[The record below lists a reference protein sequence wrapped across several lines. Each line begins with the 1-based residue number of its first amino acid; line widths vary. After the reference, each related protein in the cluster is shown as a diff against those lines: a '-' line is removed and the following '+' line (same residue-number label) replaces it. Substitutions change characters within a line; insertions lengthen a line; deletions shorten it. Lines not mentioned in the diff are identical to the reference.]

1 LDESGDK
8 RQPAGPFDLN
18 RIERHTSGRRHQP
31 SVWPKWLAALTVAF
45 GFVAAAVSGASAET
59 RSLKLYHL
67 HTHEKAEIVYKRNGR
82 YVPEGLRKINIILRD
97 WRRNEPT
104 KMDPRLL
111 DLVWEAYRESGA
123 TDYIQVVCGYRS
135 PSTNSMLRS
144 RSRGVAE
151 KSQHMLGKAM
161 DFYIP
166 GVPLKKLR
174 NVGLR
179 MQGGGVGYYP
189 TSGSPFVHMD
199 VGNVRHWPGISRQE
213 LVSLF
218 PNGKTLHVPSDGRP
232 LPGYQQALAAYQAR
246 KGSGTPNVE
255 LASIGGSSKKS
266 GGFFASLFGGGD
278 DEADDSADAETAFA
292 APVSK
297 PRAVKPQ
304 QQVAK
309 ATGNSLPGIAI
320 VAPENARRAEIPQ
333 VAEEQQPQQDTP
345 ETIIAALPRSI
356 PVPDFA
362 PRPKTDVGAKPET
375 VPFATADATAS
386 SETTVSTAQAAASVP
401 FSETEQPVS
410 TNPTQMAVNNI
421 PLPTWRPKTLPAELS
436 AAPSPTVL
444 MALADT
450 ADHRKTATDAFSV
463 LPSARPEPPKLDAI
477 KAVLEEADAQPVS
490 AEADAT
496 PVAAEVDAQPVS
508 AEAKAT
514 PAAAE
519 YEVASLSEPVAEPVS
534 AFNDPSGADA
544 ASPREAVVAR
554 PAGSDP
560 AAAIGAGVKTT
571 RKEAR
576 ATARDTKP
584 GAKPVVVAAAPQA
597 ARWALTSGEHVA
609 TVSAATTAPG
619 YAYNIVHTP
628 PSEVYTAGFQAGNQ
642 VADANRFTGNAVKFL
657 SVARFQTK

>member
-1 LDESGDK
+1 M
-8 RQPAGPFDLN
+8 
-18 RIERHTSGRRHQP
+18 I
-31 SVWPKWLAALTVAF
+31 VAF
-45 GFVAAAVSGASAET
+45 GFVAAAATGAQAEV

-174 NVGLR
+174 NIGLK

-232 LPGYQQALAAYQAR
+232 LPGYEQALASYQSR
-246 KGSGTPNVE
+246 KGSGTPNIE
-255 LASIGGSSKKS
+255 MASAGGSGKKS
-266 GGFFASLFGGGD
+266 GGFLSALFGGGGA
-278 DEADDSADAETAFA
+278 DEADDSADVETASA
-292 APVSK
+292 APAPKARNLK
-297 PRAVKPQ
+297 PAAT
-304 QQVAK
+304 AK
-309 ATGNSLPGIAI
+309 SSNLPGIAI
-320 VAPENARRAEIPQ
+320 VAPENAQRADIPQ
-333 VAEEQQPQQDTP
+333 LADEQAPEPEKNTP
-345 ETIIAALPRSI
+345 ETIIAALPAKEI
-356 PVPDFA
+356 PLPDFA
-362 PRPKTDVGAKPET
+362 PRPKADVGAQPKN
-375 VPFATADATAS
+375 VPFAMADATA
-386 SETTVSTAQAAASVP
+386 TTEQAVATAQAPANMPFGKSDPAAIAQAAAADPAQV
-401 FSETEQPVS
+401 
-410 TNPTQMAVNNI
+410 AVNNI
-421 PLPTWRPKTLPAELS
+421 PLPTWRPEHSLPADL
-436 AAPSPTVL
+436 APPPSKDVL
-444 MALADT
+444 MALAET
-450 ADHRKTATDAFSV
+450 ADQDKTATDAFSV
-463 LPSARPEPPKLDAI
+463 LPTARPEPTKPDAV
-477 KAVLEEADAQPVS
+477 KAVLDEANAQVG
-490 AEADAT
+490 T
-496 PVAAEVDAQPVS
+496 
-508 AEAKAT
+508 
-514 PAAAE
+514 AAE
-519 YEVASLSEPVAEPVS
+519 YQVASLSEEPRS
-534 AFNDPSGADA
+534 AFNDPSGVDA
-544 ASPREAVVAR
+544 ASPRQAVAAR

-560 AAAIGAGVKTT
+560 VAAIGAGVKTT

-576 ATARDTKP
+576 ATARDQKP
-584 GAKPVVVAAAPQA
+584 GPRAVVVAAAPQA
-597 ARWALTSGEHVA
+597 ARWALTSGENVA
-609 TVSAATTAPG
+609 TVSTATTAPG

-628 PSEVYTAGFQAGNQ
+628 PSEVYTAGFQPSNQ
-642 VADANRFTGNAVKFL
+642 MADASRFTGNAVKFL

>member
-1 LDESGDK
+1 M
-8 RQPAGPFDLN
+8 
-18 RIERHTSGRRHQP
+18 I
-31 SVWPKWLAALTVAF
+31 VAF
-45 GFVAAAVSGASAET
+45 GFVAAAATGAQAEV

-174 NVGLR
+174 NIGLK

-232 LPGYQQALAAYQAR
+232 LPGYEQALASYKSR
-246 KGSGTPNVE
+246 KGSGTPNIE
-255 LASIGGSSKKS
+255 MASAGGSGKKS
-266 GGFFASLFGGGD
+266 GGFLAAFFGGGGA
-278 DEADDSADAETAFA
+278 DEADDSADVETASA
-292 APVSK
+292 APAPKAGNLK
-297 PRAVKPQ
+297 PAAT
-304 QQVAK
+304 AK
-309 ATGNSLPGIAI
+309 SSNLPGIAI
-320 VAPENARRAEIPQ
+320 VAPENAQRAETPQ
-333 VAEEQQPQQDTP
+333 VADEQAPEPEKNTP
-345 ETIIAALPRSI
+345 ETIIAALPAKEI
-356 PVPDFA
+356 PLPDFA
-362 PRPKTDVGAKPET
+362 PRPKADVGAQPPEN
-375 VPFATADATAS
+375 VPFAMADATA
-386 SETTVSTAQAAASVP
+386 TTEQAVATAQAPANMPFGKSDPAAIAEAAAADPAQV
-401 FSETEQPVS
+401 
-410 TNPTQMAVNNI
+410 ALNNI
-421 PLPTWRPKTLPAELS
+421 PLPTWRPERSLPADL
-436 AAPSPTVL
+436 APPPSKDVL
-444 MALADT
+444 MALAET
-450 ADHRKTATDAFSV
+450 ADQGKTATDAFSV
-463 LPSARPEPPKLDAI
+463 VPTARPEPTKPDAV
-477 KAVLEEADAQPVS
+477 KAVLDEANAQVGT
-490 AEADAT
+490 AD
-496 PVAAEVDAQPVS
+496 
-508 AEAKAT
+508 
-514 PAAAE
+514 E
-519 YEVASLSEPVAEPVS
+519 YQVASLSEEPRS
-534 AFNDPSGADA
+534 AFNDPSGVDA
-544 ASPREAVVAR
+544 ASPRQAVAAR

-576 ATARDTKP
+576 ATARDQKP
-584 GAKPVVVAAAPQA
+584 GPRAVVVAAAPQA
-597 ARWALTSGEHVA
+597 ARWALTSGENVA
-609 TVSAATTAPG
+609 TVSSATTAPG
-619 YAYNIVHTP
+619 YAYSIVHTP
-628 PSEVYTAGFQAGNQ
+628 PSEVYTAGFQPSNQ
-642 VADANRFTGNAVKFL
+642 MADASRFTGNAVKFM

>member
-1 LDESGDK
+1 M
-8 RQPAGPFDLN
+8 
-18 RIERHTSGRRHQP
+18 
-31 SVWPKWLAALTVAF
+31 SVWPRWLAAVIVAF
-45 GFVAAAVSGASAET
+45 GFVAAAATGAQAEV

-82 YVPEGLRKINIILRD
+82 YDPEGLRKINIILRD

-174 NVGLR
+174 NIGLK

-232 LPGYQQALAAYQAR
+232 LPGYEQALASYKSR
-246 KGSGTPNVE
+246 KGSGTPNIE
-255 LASIGGSSKKS
+255 LASAGGSSKKS
-266 GGFFASLFGGGD
+266 GGFLSAFFGGGGE
-278 DEADDSADAETAFA
+278 DEADDSADVETASA
-292 APVSK
+292 APAPK
-297 PRAVKPQ
+297 PRNLKPAAAA
-304 QQVAK
+304 AK
-309 ATGNSLPGIAI
+309 SSNLPGIAI
-320 VAPENARRAEIPQ
+320 VAPENAQRANIPQ
-333 VAEEQQPQQDTP
+333 IADEQAPEPEKDTP
-345 ETIIAALPRSI
+345 ETIIAALPAKEI
-356 PVPDFA
+356 PLPDFA
-362 PRPKTDVGAKPET
+362 PRPKADVGAQPEN
-375 VPFATADATAS
+375 VPFAMADATA
-386 SETTVSTAQAAASVP
+386 TTEQAVATAQAPANMPFGKTDPAAAAAAADPAQV
-401 FSETEQPVS
+401 
-410 TNPTQMAVNNI
+410 AVNNI
-421 PLPTWRPKTLPAELS
+421 PLPTWRPERTLPADL
-436 AAPSPTVL
+436 APPPSKDVL

-450 ADHRKTATDAFSV
+450 AEQGKTASDAFSV
-463 LPSARPEPPKLDAI
+463 LPTARPEPAKPDAV
-477 KAVLEEADAQPVS
+477 KAVLDEANAQVGN
-490 AEADAT
+490 AD
-496 PVAAEVDAQPVS
+496 
-508 AEAKAT
+508 
-514 PAAAE
+514 E
-519 YEVASLSEPVAEPVS
+519 YKVASLAEEPRS
-534 AFNDPSGADA
+534 AFNDPSYVDVAT
-544 ASPREAVVAR
+544 PRQAVAAR

-576 ATARDTKP
+576 ATARDLKP
-584 GAKPVVVAAAPQA
+584 GPKAMVVAAAPQA
-597 ARWALTSGEHVA
+597 ARWALTSGENVA
-609 TVSAATTAPG
+609 TASSATTAPG

-628 PSEVYTAGFQAGNQ
+628 PSEVYTAGFQPSNQ
-642 VADANRFTGNAVKFL
+642 VADANRFTGNAVKFM

>member
-1 LDESGDK
+1 M
-8 RQPAGPFDLN
+8 
-18 RIERHTSGRRHQP
+18 I
-31 SVWPKWLAALTVAF
+31 VAF
-45 GFVAAAVSGASAET
+45 GFVAAAATGAQAEV

-135 PSTNSMLRS
+135 PATNSMLRS

-174 NVGLR
+174 NIGLK

-232 LPGYQQALAAYQAR
+232 LPGYEQAMAAYKAR

-255 LASIGGSSKKS
+255 MASVGGGKKS
-266 GGFFASLFGGGD
+266 GGFLSALFGGGGS
-278 DEADDSADAETAFA
+278 DEADDSADVETASAEPAPKARSLKPA
-292 APVSK
+292 AT
-297 PRAVKPQ
+297 
-304 QQVAK
+304 AK
-309 ATGNSLPGIAI
+309 SSNLPGIAI
-320 VAPENARRAEIPQ
+320 VAPEKAQRANIPQ
-333 VAEEQQPQQDTP
+333 IAEEQAPEPEKDTP
-345 ETIIAALPRSI
+345 ETIIAALPAKEI

-362 PRPKTDVGAKPET
+362 PRPKADVGAEPEN
-375 VPFATADATAS
+375 VPFAMADATA
-386 SETTVSTAQAAASVP
+386 TTEQAVATAQAPANMPFSKADPAAASAAAAADPAQV
-401 FSETEQPVS
+401 
-410 TNPTQMAVNNI
+410 AVNNI
-421 PLPTWRPKTLPAELS
+421 PLPTWRPERTLPAEL
-436 AAPSPTVL
+436 APPPSKDVL

-450 ADHRKTATDAFSV
+450 AEQGSTATDAFSV
-463 LPSARPEPPKLDAI
+463 LPTARPEPAKPDAV
-477 KAVLEEADAQPVS
+477 KAVLDEANAQVGN
-490 AEADAT
+490 AD
-496 PVAAEVDAQPVS
+496 
-508 AEAKAT
+508 
-514 PAAAE
+514 E
-519 YEVASLSEPVAEPVS
+519 YQVASLSEEPRS
-534 AFNDPSGADA
+534 AFNDPSDINA
-544 ASPREAVVAR
+544 ASPRQAVAAR

-576 ATARDTKP
+576 ATARDQKP
-584 GAKPVVVAAAPQA
+584 GPRAMVVAAAPQA
-597 ARWALTSGEHVA
+597 ARWALTSGDNVA
-609 TVSAATTAPG
+609 SVSSATTAPG

-628 PSEVYTAGFQAGNQ
+628 PSEVYTAGFQPSNE
-642 VADANRFTGNAVKFL
+642 VADVNRFTGNAVKFM

>member
-1 LDESGDK
+1 M
-8 RQPAGPFDLN
+8 
-18 RIERHTSGRRHQP
+18 I
-31 SVWPKWLAALTVAF
+31 VAF
-45 GFVAAAVSGASAET
+45 GFVAAAATGAQAEV

-174 NVGLR
+174 NIGLK

-232 LPGYQQALAAYQAR
+232 LPGYEQALASYKSR
-246 KGSGTPNVE
+246 KGSGTPNIE
-255 LASIGGSSKKS
+255 MASAGGSGKKS
-266 GGFFASLFGGGD
+266 GGFLAAFFGGGGD
-278 DEADDSADAETAFA
+278 DEADDSADVETASA
-292 APVSK
+292 APAPKAGNLK
-297 PRAVKPQ
+297 PAAT
-304 QQVAK
+304 AK
-309 ATGNSLPGIAI
+309 SSNLPGIAI
-320 VAPENARRAEIPQ
+320 VAPENAQRAEIPQ
-333 VAEEQQPQQDTP
+333 VADEQAPEPEKNTP
-345 ETIIAALPRSI
+345 ETIIAALPAKEI
-356 PVPDFA
+356 PLPDFA
-362 PRPKTDVGAKPET
+362 PRPKADVGAQPPEN
-375 VPFATADATAS
+375 VPFAMADATA
-386 SETTVSTAQAAASVP
+386 TTEQAVATAQAPANMPFGKSDPAAIAEAAAADPAQV
-401 FSETEQPVS
+401 
-410 TNPTQMAVNNI
+410 ALNNI
-421 PLPTWRPKTLPAELS
+421 PLPTWRPERSLPADLAS
-436 AAPSPTVL
+436 PPSKDVL

-450 ADHRKTATDAFSV
+450 ADQGKTATDAFSV
-463 LPSARPEPPKLDAI
+463 LPTARPEPTKPDAV
-477 KAVLEEADAQPVS
+477 KAVLDEANAQ
-490 AEADAT
+490 AGTAD
-496 PVAAEVDAQPVS
+496 
-508 AEAKAT
+508 
-514 PAAAE
+514 E
-519 YEVASLSEPVAEPVS
+519 YQVASLAEEPRS
-534 AFNDPSGADA
+534 AFNDPSGVDA
-544 ASPREAVVAR
+544 ASPRQAVAAR

-576 ATARDTKP
+576 ATARDQKP
-584 GAKPVVVAAAPQA
+584 GPRAVVVAAAPQA
-597 ARWALTSGEHVA
+597 ARWALTSGENVA
-609 TVSAATTAPG
+609 TVSSATTAPG
-619 YAYNIVHTP
+619 YAYSIVHTP
-628 PSEVYTAGFQAGNQ
+628 PSEVYTAGFQPSNQ
-642 VADANRFTGNAVKFL
+642 MADASRFTGNAVKFM

>member
-1 LDESGDK
+1 M
-8 RQPAGPFDLN
+8 
-18 RIERHTSGRRHQP
+18 I
-31 SVWPKWLAALTVAF
+31 VAF
-45 GFVAAAVSGASAET
+45 GFVAAAATGAQAEV

-82 YVPEGLRKINIILRD
+82 YDPEGLRKINIILRD

-144 RSRGVAE
+144 RGRGVAE

-174 NVGLR
+174 NIGLK

-232 LPGYQQALAAYQAR
+232 LPGYEQALAAYQSR
-246 KGSGTPNVE
+246 KGAGTPNVE
-255 LASIGGSSKKS
+255 MASVGGGRKKS
-266 GGFFASLFGGGD
+266 GGFLSAFFGGGGD
-278 DEADDSADAETAFA
+278 DEADDSADVETASA
-292 APVSK
+292 APA
-297 PRAVKPQ
+297 PRAKSLKPAAT
-304 QQVAK
+304 AK
-309 ATGNSLPGIAI
+309 SSNLPGIAI
-320 VAPENARRAEIPQ
+320 VAPENAQRAEIPQ
-333 VAEEQQPQQDTP
+333 VAEDQAPEPEKDTP
-345 ETIIAALPRSI
+345 ETIIAALPAKEI
-356 PVPDFA
+356 PLPDFA
-362 PRPKTDVGAKPET
+362 PRPKADVGAQQPEN
-375 VPFATADATAS
+375 VPFATADATA
-386 SETTVSTAQAAASVP
+386 TTEQAVATAQAPANMPFGKADPAAVTAAATAAADP
-401 FSETEQPVS
+401 AQV
-410 TNPTQMAVNNI
+410 AVNNI
-421 PLPTWRPKTLPAELS
+421 PLPTWRPTLPAEL
-436 AAPSPTVL
+436 ALPPSKDVL

-450 ADHRKTATDAFSV
+450 AEQGKTATDAFSV
-463 LPSARPEPPKLDAI
+463 LPSARPEPAKPDAV
-477 KAVLEEADAQPVS
+477 KAVLDEANAQVG
-490 AEADAT
+490 AQVGNAD
-496 PVAAEVDAQPVS
+496 
-508 AEAKAT
+508 
-514 PAAAE
+514 E
-519 YEVASLSEPVAEPVS
+519 YQVASLSEEPRS
-534 AFNDPSGADA
+534 AFNDPSYVDVAT
-544 ASPREAVVAR
+544 PRQAVAAR

-576 ATARDTKP
+576 ATARDQKP
-584 GAKPVVVAAAPQA
+584 GPRAVVVAAAPQA
-597 ARWALTSGEHVA
+597 ARWALTSGEAVA
-609 TVSAATTAPG
+609 TVASPTTAPG
-619 YAYNIVHTP
+619 YAYNIVHTA
-628 PSEVYTAGFQAGNQ
+628 PSEVYTAGFQADNQ
-642 VADANRFTGNAVKFL
+642 MADANRFTGNAVKFM

>member
-1 LDESGDK
+1 M
-8 RQPAGPFDLN
+8 
-18 RIERHTSGRRHQP
+18 
-31 SVWPKWLAALTVAF
+31 SVWPRWLAAVIVAF
-45 GFVAAAVSGASAET
+45 GVVAAAATGAQAEV

-82 YVPEGLRKINIILRD
+82 YIPEGLRKINIILRD

-174 NVGLR
+174 NIGLK

-232 LPGYQQALAAYQAR
+232 LPGYEQALASYKSR
-246 KGSGTPNVE
+246 KGSGTPNIE
-255 LASIGGSSKKS
+255 LASAGGSGKKS
-266 GGFFASLFGGGD
+266 GGFLSALFGGGGA
-278 DEADDSADAETAFA
+278 DEADDSADVETASA
-292 APVSK
+292 APAPRNLK
-297 PRAVKPQ
+297 PAAT
-304 QQVAK
+304 AK
-309 ATGNSLPGIAI
+309 SSNLPGIAI
-320 VAPENARRAEIPQ
+320 VAPENAQRADIPQ
-333 VAEEQQPQQDTP
+333 VADEQAPEPEQDTP
-345 ETIIAALPRSI
+345 ETIIAALPAKEI
-356 PVPDFA
+356 PLPDFA
-362 PRPKTDVGAKPET
+362 PRPKVDVGAQPEN
-375 VPFATADATAS
+375 VPFAMADAT
-386 SETTVSTAQAAASVP
+386 TTTEQAVATAQAPANMPFGKSDPAALAAAAAADPAQV
-401 FSETEQPVS
+401 
-410 TNPTQMAVNNI
+410 AVNNI
-421 PLPTWRPKTLPAELS
+421 PLPTWRPERTLPAEL
-436 AAPSPTVL
+436 APTPPSKDVL

-450 ADHRKTATDAFSV
+450 AEQGKTATDAFSV
-463 LPSARPEPPKLDAI
+463 LPSARPEPAKPDAV
-477 KAVLEEADAQPVS
+477 KAVLEEANAQVG
-490 AEADAT
+490 AQVGNAD
-496 PVAAEVDAQPVS
+496 
-508 AEAKAT
+508 
-514 PAAAE
+514 E
-519 YEVASLSEPVAEPVS
+519 YKVASLAEEPRS
-534 AFNDPSGADA
+534 AFNDPSGVDA
-544 ASPREAVVAR
+544 ASPRLAVAAR

-576 ATARDTKP
+576 ATARDQKP
-584 GAKPVVVAAAPQA
+584 GPRAMVVAAAPQA
-597 ARWALTSGEHVA
+597 ARWALTSGENVA
-609 TVSAATTAPG
+609 TVSSATTAPG

-628 PSEVYTAGFQAGNQ
+628 PSEVYTAGFQASNE
-642 VADANRFTGNAVKFL
+642 VADVNRFTGNAVKFM

>member
-1 LDESGDK
+1 M
-8 RQPAGPFDLN
+8 
-18 RIERHTSGRRHQP
+18 I
-31 SVWPKWLAALTVAF
+31 VAF
-45 GFVAAAVSGASAET
+45 GFVAAAATGAQAEV

-174 NVGLR
+174 NIGLK

-232 LPGYQQALAAYQAR
+232 LPGYEQALASYQSR
-246 KGSGTPNVE
+246 KGSGTPNIE
-255 LASIGGSSKKS
+255 MASAGGSGKKS
-266 GGFFASLFGGGD
+266 GGFLSALFGGGGA
-278 DEADDSADAETAFA
+278 DEADDSADVETASA
-292 APVSK
+292 APAPKARNLK
-297 PRAVKPQ
+297 PAAT
-304 QQVAK
+304 AK
-309 ATGNSLPGIAI
+309 SSNLPGIAI
-320 VAPENARRAEIPQ
+320 VAPENAQRADIPQ
-333 VAEEQQPQQDTP
+333 LADEQAPEPEKNTP
-345 ETIIAALPRSI
+345 ETIIAALPAKEI
-356 PVPDFA
+356 PLPDFA
-362 PRPKTDVGAKPET
+362 PRPKADVGAQPEN
-375 VPFATADATAS
+375 VPFAMADATA
-386 SETTVSTAQAAASVP
+386 TTEQAVATAQAPANMPFGKSDPAAIAQAAAADQAQV
-401 FSETEQPVS
+401 
-410 TNPTQMAVNNI
+410 AVNNI
-421 PLPTWRPKTLPAELS
+421 PLPTWRPEHSLPADL
-436 AAPSPTVL
+436 APPPSKDVL
-444 MALADT
+444 MALAET
-450 ADHRKTATDAFSV
+450 ADQDKTATDAFSV
-463 LPSARPEPPKLDAI
+463 LPTARPEPTKPDAV
-477 KAVLEEADAQPVS
+477 KAVLDEANAQVG
-490 AEADAT
+490 T
-496 PVAAEVDAQPVS
+496 
-508 AEAKAT
+508 
-514 PAAAE
+514 AAE
-519 YEVASLSEPVAEPVS
+519 YQVASLSEEPRS
-534 AFNDPSGADA
+534 AFNDPSGVDA
-544 ASPREAVVAR
+544 ASPRQAVAAR

-560 AAAIGAGVKTT
+560 VAAIGAGVKTT

-576 ATARDTKP
+576 ATARDQKP
-584 GAKPVVVAAAPQA
+584 GPRAVVVAAAPQA
-597 ARWALTSGEHVA
+597 ARWALTSGENVA
-609 TVSAATTAPG
+609 TVSSATTAPG

-628 PSEVYTAGFQAGNQ
+628 PSEVYTAGFQPSNQ
-642 VADANRFTGNAVKFL
+642 MADASRFTGNAVKFL